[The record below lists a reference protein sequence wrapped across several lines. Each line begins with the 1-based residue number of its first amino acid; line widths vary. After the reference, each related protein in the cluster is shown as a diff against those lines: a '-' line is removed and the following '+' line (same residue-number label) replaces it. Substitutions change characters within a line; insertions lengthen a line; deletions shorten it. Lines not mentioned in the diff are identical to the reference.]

1 MPVQPQEETLSS
13 ERKYEGK
20 VVSLRVDTIRMA
32 NGRTVQREV
41 VEHRP
46 AVAIVPL
53 TSAGKVILVRQER
66 TPVGAA
72 LLEVPA
78 GVIERDEDPEQGAQR
93 ELQEEIGMRAGRMER
108 LAGFWVAPGY
118 TTEYIH
124 VYLATDLTPSRLRG
138 DDDEHIMVE
147 EHALEDALAMIARG
161 ELADAKT
168 IVGLLMA
175 AVRLRGLSF

>member
-1 MPVQPQEETLSS
+1 MPAQAHEETLHS

-20 VVSLRVDTIRMA
+20 IVNLRIDTIRLA
-32 NGRTVQREV
+32 NGHTAQREV

-53 TSAGKVILVRQER
+53 TAAGKILLVRQER

-72 LLEVPA
+72 LLEIPA
-78 GVIERDEDPEQGAQR
+78 GVIEPDEEPELSAQR
-93 ELQEEIGMRAGRMER
+93 ELQEEIGMRAGRLER

-124 VYLATDLTPSRLRG
+124 VYLATDLMPGRLPG
-138 DDDEHIMVE
+138 DEDESITVE
-147 EHALEDALAMIARG
+147 EHTLEDVLAMIARG
-161 ELADAKT
+161 ELEDAKT
-168 IVGLLMA
+168 LVGLLTA
-175 AVRLRGLSF
+175 ATRLRGL